1 VKVLVFVQ
9 VTQSA
14 PHPVVSV
21 GVAERLA
28 PGKTVTDGR
37 AKVVVQPPKVV
48 PLKETVYVPGVV

>member
-9 VTQSA
+9 LTHNEPQ
-14 PHPVVSV
+14 PVVSV

-37 AKVVVQPPKVV
+37 DKVVVHPPKVV
-48 PLKETVYVPGVV
+48 PLKVTV

>member
-48 PLKETVYVPGVV
+48 PLKVTV